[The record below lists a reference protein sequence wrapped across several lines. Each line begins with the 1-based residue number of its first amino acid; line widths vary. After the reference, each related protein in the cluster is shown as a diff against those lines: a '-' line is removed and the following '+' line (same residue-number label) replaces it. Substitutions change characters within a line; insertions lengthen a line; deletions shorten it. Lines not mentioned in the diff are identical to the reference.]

1 MNNNFLTHFSFYY
14 FIKSNNMT
22 FLTNYFVFLIYEK
35 QYKKIKFD
43 KKKRAFHQTHKSG
56 GSKLINSQTMII
68 L

>member
-1 MNNNFLTHFSFYY
+1 
-14 FIKSNNMT
+14 MT